1 METGGIGSDT
11 PDAKPWWRVSLE
23 RTQLLQPGVTD
34 GSGVVPAYHGDHN
47 SMDWFKGKSTG
58 NHGFYHQIYRGFL

>member
-23 RTQLLQPGVTD
+23 RTQLLQPGGQVAPW
-34 GSGVVPAYHGDHN
+34 GSYGMIIP
-47 SMDWFKGKSTG
+47 W
-58 NHGFYHQIYRGFL
+58 GFLSYGGSPSSHPF